1 MNRSKVH
8 CFLVVLLAVD
18 MPLLA
23 RFDGCQKNK
32 DTDQQKMRI
41 NCDVQY
47 LIICKFLLLLHF
59 LLHTACLC
67 FCVGFFL
74 FQFNWHEYF
83 NLISKWIAN
92 CNCNAYESFHHY
104 EWLRYANQSI
114 LTCIPFEHSHRHR
127 MQNHP
132 LSFRMRYSP
141 VVHFAIGRL
150 MRWCFFS
157 SILPLFTF
165 HHFSNEISRGTP
177 SN

>member
-23 RFDGCQKNK
+23 RFDECQKNK

-47 LIICKFLLLLHF
+47 LIICKFLLLLFSLALF
-59 LLHTACLC
+59 LATCSLLVF
-67 FCVGFFL
+67 FCVGIFFL
-74 FQFNWHEYF
+74 LQFNWHEYF

-92 CNCNAYESFHHY
+92 CNCNAYESFLHY

-132 LSFRMRYSP
+132 LSFRMEIFSGGTHCHRQ
-141 VVHFAIGRL
+141 VDEVIFFLINFA
-150 MRWCFFS
+150 
-157 SILPLFTF
+157 TF
-165 HHFSNEISRGTP
+165 HISP
-177 SN
+177 FFK